1 MVWRRLSGGIMLRSQ
16 SVFSVAARCL
26 CGASLLTLLP
36 AAAAHAQE
44 NSATIASTR
53 DFDIPAGTLEDAL
66 RLFTR
71 QSGVQVSWSGI
82 DGTAI
87 RTAPV
92 RGRLPAASALSRLL
106 EGTGLTYRFTAPT
119 SAILERAP
127 QASAGT
133 VQLGTLRVEGATG
146 GNGIERPRMGGVAEI
161 APADRTFRSAQSTA
175 YRGQEQIE
183 RFRGTSPGDFL
194 SGIPGV
200 LNGDNR
206 NSGALDVNIRG
217 MQGMDR
223 VPVVIDGSL
232 QQSTVYRGYS
242 GVAGR
247 TYLDPDLIG
256 EVTVEKGPSAS
267 ADGVGATGGL
277 VRVETI
283 GAKDLIAPGGTF
295 GIQLRGGMTGNNVDP
310 PATATLGTGNG
321 TRERFDRP
329 GLFDLNGFNLSLAAA
344 GRVGDFELVGAFA
357 RRKTGNYFGGEHG
370 TVPPG
375 GTSITG
381 GVLHRYNL
389 GEEVLS
395 TSQDNTSMLLRGA
408 WRFGDGMGIDL
419 SYMRYESDFGEMMP
433 SQILR
438 FGGAMQAPLS
448 RTEVDTYTARFRWDP
463 ADNDLINVK
472 ADLWATSNF
481 TSIETL
487 YRYAF
492 PDGSVLINDAAY
504 QSQSDRWG
512 INLSNLSTIDG
523 GFGRIELNY
532 GASYTRERLTPP
544 KGWESYK
551 GNSGYTSFVE
561 PRDGWRNEYS
571 AFVAAQWK
579 PNSWVT
585 FDAALRY
592 TNTESHDNN
601 LVDISTSSG
610 TRATGYN
617 HEKNSGFAPI
627 LAFLIEP
634 LSGLQ
639 FYARYAEAL
648 RNPSLFESTTGFSFY
663 PDPRNPVRPERA
675 RTTELGV
682 NLQQASLIARDDLFQ
697 AKLAYFTND
706 IDDYLT
712 RGISDGLTSVVNI
725 ESARFQGIEGS
736 LRYDS
741 GGFFLDAGAT
751 FYTFREFCAMDG
763 LCREGGTVNSY
774 IPAHL
779 TPKFSATVSAG
790 IRLIDERLELGAR
803 YNHVGS
809 RDAPI
814 ITWGGS
820 MSTVEWTPYD
830 VFDLYGSFAI
840 NPNLKLN
847 LAADNLTDRYY
858 MDALTLGLMPSPGRT
873 LRLGIAAGFGG
884 PERARTAAARQMAA
898 EALEANSILPDFD
911 GDWSGPYVGLQA
923 GHAFL
928 SINGTTTAGNG
939 TAGGIPATESARTR
953 LNGGTAGAFA
963 GYNWQAGCGLVF
975 GIEGDFDLTRASKRQ
990 YAVSTELLIPY
1001 SCQTLGV
1008 CDIRNQ
1014 ADTHYDFDWM
1024 ASLRGRIGYATGRA
1038 LFFATGGLA
1047 LLRENQTRTQ
1057 YRDLADFRNIRPATP
1072 YGSTSAPTFSEAD
1085 SATRKGWT
1093 AGAGMEVAL
1102 GDSWSLRGSYSYS
1115 RFGETEFRFDNAR
1128 AGVGIPQVLRQYIYT
1143 DPVTGR
1149 PAVNPATGTLWAY
1162 DTRPGTY
1169 DTVNG
1174 RRARNSA
1181 EFHAIRLGIG
1191 FRF

>member
-1 MVWRRLSGGIMLRSQ
+1 MLRSH
-16 SVFSVAARCL
+16 SALSSAVRCL
-26 CGASLLTLLP
+26 CGVSLFTLLP
-36 AAAAHAQE
+36 ATAAFAQDGGTATS
-44 NSATIASTR
+44 SAR
-53 DFDIPAGTLEDAL
+53 DFDIPAGTLDDAL
-66 RLFTR
+66 RLFAR

-87 RTAPV
+87 RTATV

-127 QASAGT
+127 QATAGT
-133 VQLGTLRVEGATG
+133 IQLGTLRVEGAAG
-146 GNGIERPRMGGVAEI
+146 GGSALPRAGGIPDF
-161 APADRTFRSAQSTA
+161 APADRNFRGAQSTA

-256 EVTVEKGPSAS
+256 EVTIEKGPSAP

-277 VRVETI
+277 VRVETV

-295 GIQLRGGMTGNNVDP
+295 GIQLRGGLTGNNVDP

-329 GLFDLNGFNLSLAAA
+329 GLLELNGFNLSVAAA
-344 GRVGDFELVGAFA
+344 GRVGDFELVGAVA

-375 GTSITG
+375 GISVTG

-389 GEEVLS
+389 GEEALS
-395 TSQDNTSMLLRGA
+395 TSQDNTSMLLRGV
-408 WRFGDGMGIDL
+408 WRFGDGMGLDL

-463 ADNDLINVK
+463 ADNDLVNFK

-487 YRYAF
+487 YRYMF
-492 PDGSVLINDAAY
+492 PDGTVRIDDAAY

-512 INLSNLSTIDG
+512 VNLSNLSAIEG
-523 GFGRIELNY
+523 GFGRVELNY

-544 KGWESYK
+544 KGWKDYK
-551 GNSGYTSFVE
+551 SNSGYTAFVE
-561 PRDGWRNEYS
+561 PRDGWRDEYS
-571 AFVAAQWK
+571 AFIAAQWK
-579 PNSWVT
+579 PNAWVT

-601 LVDISTSSG
+601 LVDISTGSG

-617 HEKNSGFAPI
+617 HEKNAGLAPI
-627 LAFLIEP
+627 LALLIEP

-639 FYARYAEAL
+639 FYARYAEAI
-648 RNPSLFESTTGFSFY
+648 RNPSLFESTTGFSFF

-675 RTTELGV
+675 RTTELGI
-682 NLQQASLIARDDLFQ
+682 NLQQASLIARDDLLQ

-751 FYTFREFCAMDG
+751 WYTFREFCAMDG

-774 IPAHL
+774 VPAHL
-779 TPKFSATVSAG
+779 TPKFSATVNAG
-790 IRLIDERLELGAR
+790 VRAFDERLELGAR
-803 YNHVGS
+803 YTHVGS
-809 RDAPI
+809 RDAPV

-820 MSTVEWTPYD
+820 LSTVEWTPYD
-830 VFDLYGSFAI
+830 LFDLYGSFVIA
-840 NPNLKLN
+840 PQLKLN
-847 LAADNLTDRYY
+847 LAVDNLTDRYY

-873 LRLGIAAGFGG
+873 VRLGITAGFGG
-884 PERARTAAARQMAA
+884 PKRTRSAEARHMAA
-898 EALEANSILPDFD
+898 GALEANSILPEFN
-911 GDWSGPYVGLQA
+911 GDWSGPYAGLQA

-928 SINGTTTAGNG
+928 GTRGATTAGNG

-953 LNGGTAGAFA
+953 LNGATAGAFA
-963 GYNWQAGCGLVF
+963 GYNWQTNGALVF
-975 GIEGDFDLTRASKRQ
+975 GVEGDFDLTRASKRQ

-1001 SCQTLGV
+1001 SCRTLGV

-1038 LFFATGGLA
+1038 LLFVTGGLA
-1047 LLRENQTRTQ
+1047 LLKENQTRTQ
-1057 YRDLADFRNIRPATP
+1057 YRDLADPQNIRPNNP
-1072 YGSTSAPTFSEAD
+1072 YGSTSAATFSETD

-1093 AGAGMEVAL
+1093 AGAGMEIAL

-1115 RFGETEFRFDNAR
+1115 RFGESEFRFDDAR
-1128 AGVGIPQVLRQYIYT
+1128 AGVGIPQILRQYIYT
-1143 DPVTGR
+1143 DPVTGL
-1149 PAVNPATGTLWAY
+1149 PAINPATGTLWAY
-1162 DTRPGTY
+1162 EKRPGTY
-1169 DTVNG
+1169 DSVNG